1 MNKMLASVMGIL
13 ALMFMITPAHAG
25 INQDMQN
32 FYASLGVSG
41 NTTPAGVY
49 QSQAGGYFTGGG
61 MFVKAPVRSYQLLS
75 VTPPSI
81 SQGCGGIDAYLGGF
95 SFINKSQFT
104 QMLRNIGNNSIGYAF
119 NLALQ
124 TFAPQIYSTMQ
135 DLQKVIQKVNQA
147 SINSCHA
154 AQTAVGGLVG
164 ALTENSARGC
174 AAIAMSRG
182 IVSDYKEAEI
192 YCQNGAA
199 RRNIYYGT
207 PMTPQEE
214 EKQVARK
221 NLLWAGMK
229 KQTYTGLSASMKEFL
244 MSLVGTYVI
253 QTGSGG
259 QPDVRYLSPTEL
271 KLEQLVNGTNGAA
284 TAEVYQCDNGQC
296 LNPAKV
302 RIALDGYRKQV
313 QNALD
318 EIRTQ
323 LSAEKS
329 GGAAALSAQTR
340 KLIGISRIPILT
352 MMTTAV
358 ALGPSVG
365 LQVENEL
372 VEPVAFDMV
381 ATYLDWAYKAATDS
395 ARQVAATAP
404 GQVFNAY
411 MAGVDARSREYRE
424 ITKNKNFMSAMQIIQ
439 KARFLDQVLISNLTP
454 HFQQVFQ
461 YARSH

>member
-1 MNKMLASVMGIL
+1 MKALARIVIVMACL
-13 ALMFMITPAHAG
+13 LPTPARAG

-32 FYASLGVSG
+32 FFSGLGMSG
-41 NTTPAGVY
+41 NVTAAGVY

-61 MFVKAPVRSYQLLS
+61 MFIKAPVRSYQLLS

-81 SQGCGGIDAYLGGF
+81 SEGCGGIDAYLGGF
-95 SFINKSQFT
+95 SFINKARFT
-104 QMLRNIGNNSIGYAF
+104 QMLRNIGNNAVGYAF

-154 AQTAVGGLVG
+154 AQTAVNGLVG

-221 NLLWAGMK
+221 NLLWAGME
-229 KQTYTGLSASMKEFL
+229 KQTYTGMSASMKEFL

-253 QTGSGG
+253 ETGSGG
-259 QPDVRYLSPTEL
+259 QPDMRYLPPTEL
-271 KLEQLVNGTNGAA
+271 KLEQLVNGTGGVA
-284 TAEVYQCDNGQC
+284 TAEVYRCDNAQC
-296 LNPAKV
+296 LNPVKV
-302 RIALDGYRKQV
+302 KIALDGYRKQV
-313 QNALD
+313 QAALD
-318 EIRTQ
+318 EIRTRLSTERSGGMAV
-323 LSAEKS
+323 LSA
-329 GGAAALSAQTR
+329 GAR
-340 KLIGISRIPILT
+340 KLIGISRIPVLT
-352 MMTTAV
+352 MMTTAM

-365 LQVENEL
+365 MQVENEL

-381 ATYLDWAYKAATDS
+381 AAYLDWAYKAATDS
-395 ARQVAATAP
+395 ARQVAATVP
-404 GQVFNAY
+404 GQVWGAY
-411 MAGVDARSREYRE
+411 MASVDARNREYRD
-424 ITKNKNFMSAMQIIQ
+424 ITKNRNFMSAMQIIR
-439 KARFLDQVLISNLTP
+439 KARFLDQALISNLTP

>member
-1 MNKMLASVMGIL
+1 MSKIL
-13 ALMFMITPAHAG
+13 TPVLYMFAFIFMTAPVHAG
-25 INQDMQN
+25 INQDMQS
-32 FYASLGVSG
+32 FYTSMGMSG
-41 NTTPAGVY
+41 NTTPTGVY

-81 SQGCGGIDAYLGGF
+81 SEGCGGIDAYLGGF
-95 SFINKSQFT
+95 SFINKAQFT
-104 QMLRNIGNNSIGYAF
+104 QMLRNIGNNAVGYAF

-135 DLQKVIQKVNQA
+135 DLQKVIQKVNES

-207 PMTPQEE
+207 PMTPQEKE
-214 EKQVARK
+214 QQVARK
-221 NLLWAGMK
+221 NLLWAGME

-253 QTGSGG
+253 ETAAGG
-259 QPDVRYLSPTEL
+259 QPDVRYLAPTAL

-284 TAEVYQCDNGQC
+284 TAEVYKCDNGQC

-302 RIALDGYRKQV
+302 KIVLDGYRKQV
-313 QNALD
+313 QAALD
-318 EIRTQ
+318 EIRTKLSSERFGTPAQ
-323 LSAEKS
+323 LTAN
-329 GGAAALSAQTR
+329 TR
-340 KLIGISRIPILT
+340 KLIGISRIPVLT

-365 LQVENEL
+365 MQVENEL

-381 ATYLDWAYKAATDS
+381 AAYLDWAYKAATDS
-395 ARQVAATAP
+395 ARQVAATVP

-411 MAGVDARSREYRE
+411 MASVDARNREYRE

-439 KARFLDQVLISNLTP
+439 KARFLDQALISNLTP

>member
-1 MNKMLASVMGIL
+1 MACLL
-13 ALMFMITPAHAG
+13 PTPARAG

-32 FYASLGVSG
+32 FFSGLGMSG
-41 NTTPAGVY
+41 NVTAAGVY

-61 MFVKAPVRSYQLLS
+61 MFIKAPVRSYQLLS

-81 SQGCGGIDAYLGGF
+81 SEGCGGIDAYLGGF
-95 SFINKSQFT
+95 SFINKARFT
-104 QMLRNIGNNSIGYAF
+104 QMLRNIGNNAVGYAF

-154 AQTAVGGLVG
+154 AQTAVNGLVG

-221 NLLWAGMK
+221 NLLWAGME
-229 KQTYTGLSASMKEFL
+229 KQTYTGMSASMKEFL

-253 QTGSGG
+253 ETGSGG
-259 QPDVRYLSPTEL
+259 QPDMRYLPPTEL
-271 KLEQLVNGTNGAA
+271 KLEQLVNGTGGVA
-284 TAEVYQCDNGQC
+284 TAEVYRCDNAQC
-296 LNPAKV
+296 LNPVKV
-302 RIALDGYRKQV
+302 KIALDGYRKQV
-313 QNALD
+313 QAALD
-318 EIRTQ
+318 EIRTRLSTERSGGMAV
-323 LSAEKS
+323 LSA
-329 GGAAALSAQTR
+329 GAR
-340 KLIGISRIPILT
+340 KLIGISRIPVLT
-352 MMTTAV
+352 MMTTAM

-365 LQVENEL
+365 MQVENEL

-381 ATYLDWAYKAATDS
+381 AAYLDWAYKAATDS
-395 ARQVAATAP
+395 ARQVAATVP
-404 GQVFNAY
+404 GQVWGAY
-411 MAGVDARSREYRE
+411 MASVDARNREYRD
-424 ITKNKNFMSAMQIIQ
+424 ITKNRNFMSAMQIIR
-439 KARFLDQVLISNLTP
+439 KARFLDQALISNLTP